1 MACCF
6 LRAAAAP
13 RLHLYRTAASQQLPS
28 PLTVLRKGVS
38 GQSVLPLTDSIES
51 FQGPS
56 VQNTPRIPLYD
67 DSIPS
72 GILDTLSNPTDGVT
86 RADPS
91 KGRIMLV
98 DGTSVMYR
106 SYYKILAQLQHGQLE
121 HADGNGDWVLTIFKA
136 LSLLLDMLEF
146 IPSHAAVVFDHD
158 GVPYGHY
165 TAMPSKE
172 CHMAKGMTFRHMLYP
187 AYKSNRTPTPDTVVQ
202 GMQYLKASIK
212 AMSIKVIEV
221 PGVEADDVIGTL
233 AVNSVSAGYKVR
245 IVSPDKD
252 FFQILSPSLRLLR
265 IAPRGSGMVSFG
277 VEDFV
282 KRYGALK
289 PSQFVDV
296 VALSGDKADNIPGVD
311 GIGDVN
317 AVKLIT
323 KFGSLENLLKSVDE
337 VEDERIKQAL
347 ISDSEQAI
355 LCKSLA
361 TLRSDLPPYMVPFKT
376 TDLVFQKPQDDGTKF
391 IKLLRALEAY
401 AEGSSADPIIRRAT
415 YLWNKL
421 KS

>member
-1 MACCF
+1 MACCCLRASTAPRFF
-6 LRAAAAP
+6 LFRAAARRP
-13 RLHLYRTAASQQLPS
+13 PLPLLVS
-28 PLTVLRKGVS
+28 RKAFS
-38 GQSVLPLTDSIES
+38 EQSVLPITEMIEK

-56 VQNTPRIPLYD
+56 MESAPRIPLYD
-67 DSIPS
+67 DSLPS
-72 GILDTLSNPTDGVT
+72 SLLTTSTNPGDSVLN
-86 RADPS
+86 ADPS
-91 KGRIMLV
+91 K
-98 DGTSVMYR
+98 T
-106 SYYKILAQLQHGQLE
+106 QLQHGQLE

-136 LSLLLDMLEF
+136 LSLVLDMLEF

-158 GVPYGHY
+158 G
-165 TAMPSKE
+165 
-172 CHMAKGMTFRHMLYP
+172 MTFRHMLYP
-187 AYKSNRTPTPDTVVQ
+187 AYKSNRIPTPDTIVQ

-212 AMSIKVIEV
+212 AMPIKVIEV

-296 VALSGDKADNIPGVD
+296 AALSGDKADNIP
-311 GIGDVN
+311 
-317 AVKLIT
+317 
-323 KFGSLENLLKSVDE
+323 GSLENLLKSVDE

-347 ISDSEQAI
+347 ISQSEQAM

-361 TLRSDLPPYMVPFKT
+361 TLRSDLPSYMVPFKT
-376 TDLVFQKPQDDGTKF
+376 SDLVFQKPKDDGAKF

-401 AEGSSADPIIRRAT
+401 AEGSSADLIIRRAT

-421 KS
+421 NS

>member
-1 MACCF
+1 MACCCLRASTAPRF
-6 LRAAAAP
+6 LLFRAAARRAP
-13 RLHLYRTAASQQLPS
+13 LPVAVS
-28 PLTVLRKGVS
+28 RKGFS
-38 GQSVLPLTDSIES
+38 EQSVLPITDMIEN

-56 VQNTPRIPLYD
+56 MENIPRIPLYD
-67 DSIPS
+67 DSLPS
-72 GILDTLSNPTDGVT
+72 SLLTTSPNPSDSVAH
-86 RADPS
+86 ADPS
-91 KGRIMLV
+91 KSRIMLV

-136 LSLLLDMLEF
+136 LSLVLDMLEF

-187 AYKSNRTPTPDTVVQ
+187 SYKSNRIPTPDTIVQ

-233 AVNSVSAGYKVR
+233 AVSSVSAGYKVR

-296 VALSGDKADNIPGVD
+296 VALSGDKADNIPGVE
-311 GIGDVN
+311 GIGDIN

-337 VEDERIKQAL
+337 VEEERIKQAL
-347 ISDSEQAI
+347 ISQSEQAM

-361 TLRSDLPPYMVPFKT
+361 TLRSDLPSYMVPFKT
-376 TDLVFQKPQDDGTKF
+376 SDLVFQKPKDDGAKF

-401 AEGSSADPIIRRAT
+401 AEGSSADLIIRRAA

-421 KS
+421 NS